1 MKIHVKIE
9 GISNLYKVMKKKK
22 EVDLDFPGNRV
33 VVKDII
39 DSLVKR
45 YGAPIK
51 KALLNREGDID
62 MEIRVLHNERTFL
75 MYGQR
80 MDVPLNEGDVL
91 KFMCV
96 G

>member
-1 MKIHVKIE
+1 MRIHVKFQ
-9 GISNLYKVMKKKK
+9 GLGNLYKVMNKKKDL
-22 EVDLDFPGNRV
+22 DLDFPGNCV

-45 YGAPIK
+45 YGVPIK
-51 KALLNREGDID
+51 KALLNQEGDID
-62 MEIRVLHNERTFL
+62 MEIRVLHNNRTFL

-80 MDVPLNEGDVL
+80 MDIPLQEGDVL
-91 KFMCV
+91 QFMTV

>member
-1 MKIHVKIE
+1 MKIHVRFE
-9 GISNLYKVMKKKK
+9 GLGNLYKVMKKKK
-22 EVDLDFPGNRV
+22 DLDLDFPGNRV
-33 VVKDII
+33 TVKDII

-45 YGAPIK
+45 YGAPVK

-75 MYGQR
+75 QYGQR
-80 MDVPLNEGDVL
+80 MDIPLNEGDVL

>member
-1 MKIHVKIE
+1 MKIHVKFMGLGNI
-9 GISNLYKVMKKKK
+9 YKVMNKKKDL
-22 EVDLDFPGNRV
+22 DLDFPKTHV
-33 VVKDII
+33 TVKDII

-51 KALLNREGDID
+51 KALLNQEGDID
-62 MEIRVLHNERTFL
+62 MEIRVLLNNRTFL

-80 MDVPLNEGDVL
+80 MDIPLNEGDIL
-91 KFMCV
+91 QFMTV

>member
-1 MKIHVKIE
+1 MKIHVKFQ
-9 GISNLYKVMKKKK
+9 GLGNLYKVMNKKKDL
-22 EVDLDFPGNRV
+22 DLDFPGNYI

-45 YGAPIK
+45 YGVPIK
-51 KALLNREGDID
+51 KALLNQEGDID
-62 MEIRVLHNERTFL
+62 MEIRVLHNNRTFL

-80 MDVPLNEGDVL
+80 MDIPLQEGDVL
-91 KFMCV
+91 QFMTV